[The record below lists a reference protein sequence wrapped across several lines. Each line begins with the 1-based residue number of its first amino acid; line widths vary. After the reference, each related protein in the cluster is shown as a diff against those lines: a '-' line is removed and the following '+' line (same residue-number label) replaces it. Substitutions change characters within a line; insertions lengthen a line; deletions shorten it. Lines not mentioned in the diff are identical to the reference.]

1 MCFPIWY
8 VEAGCKISEF
18 EQKNSGEEN
27 NTNGKQ
33 MMYGNIQSRLDI
45 QSFLILLARKEIQ
58 DVTRTYFAGSDQ
70 RKSLSLSRGTYQPLM

>member
-8 VEAGCKISEF
+8 VEAGCKISELK
-18 EQKNSGEEN
+18 QKNSGEEN

-70 RKSLSLSRGTYQPLM
+70 RKSLSLYQEVLINP